1 MVDIEMS
8 SADGF
13 DGCLLTVEK
22 YCEKEIAEL
31 TAMHAC
37 GNLAI
42 YTTGQMHNWTSVACM
57 VYSYCYRYH
66 AYAMHSYSIYSYVY
80 S

>member
-22 YCEKEIAEL
+22 YCEEGIAD
-31 TAMHAC
+31 
-37 GNLAI
+37 
-42 YTTGQMHNWTSVACM
+42 W
-57 VYSYCYRYH
+57 
-66 AYAMHSYSIYSYVY
+66 
-80 S
+80 